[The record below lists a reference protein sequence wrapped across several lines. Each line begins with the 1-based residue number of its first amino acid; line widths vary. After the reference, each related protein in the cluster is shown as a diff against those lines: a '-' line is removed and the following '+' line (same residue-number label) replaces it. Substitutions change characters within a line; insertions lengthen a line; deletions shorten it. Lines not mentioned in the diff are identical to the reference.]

1 MSKEL
6 NNNIIIVETK
16 EAVSSRFDFW
26 RKRVSLWLGPFI
38 FLIMLFLPFPSLSP
52 AAHGLAAIVLWVIV
66 WWIGEPIPLPMTAI
80 LGVILCVLLG
90 IADIKTA
97 LSPFSDPVIFLF
109 MGSFIIARS
118 MTLHG
123 LDYRLAMRVISL
135 KWVKASPLR
144 LLFMLGL
151 TTAGLSMWISNT
163 ATTAMMYP
171 LTLGLI
177 SMLQSENPE
186 SLGLTKPATPLSM
199 AFLLMAAYA
208 STVGGIGTPVGT
220 PPNLIT
226 LAMLNKL
233 VQIKLSF
240 FQWMLFAVP
249 LLISMYLILFVFLTL
264 LHHQGLKE
272 IKSSLA
278 NFPRFEKSTNRARP
292 WTRGEKNT
300 FFVFLITVI
309 LWITPGLLLLFLGQ
323 ESSFSQLVASRI
335 PEAAVALIGAI
346 LLFLLPVDWKKGQ
359 MTLSWKQAVE
369 IDWGTLLLFGGG
381 LSLGDLMFKTG
392 LAEAV
397 GESLIKII
405 GGGSV
410 WLLTLIGT
418 YVTILLTE
426 TTSNTASATMMV
438 PVLISV
444 ATASGLNPLPPALG
458 SAFGASL
465 AFMLP
470 VSTPPNAIVYGSG
483 LIPIT
488 KMIRAGV
495 LISLSGGLIIWIILR
510 LLLPLYGLA

>member
-1 MSKEL
+1 MNK
-6 NNNIIIVETK
+6 NIKIVETK
-16 EAVSSRFDFW
+16 EVKSSLFDFW
-26 RKRVSLWLGPFI
+26 RKRIGLWLGPLIFI
-38 FLIMLFLPFPSLSP
+38 IILFSPFSALSP
-52 AAHGLAAIVLWVIV
+52 TAHRLAAVVLWVVI
-66 WWIGEPIPLPMTAI
+66 WWITEPIPLPMTAI
-80 LGVILCVLLG
+80 LGVILCVLSG

-123 LDYRLAMRVISL
+123 LDHRLALRVISW
-135 KWVKASPLR
+135 KWVKTSPLR

-163 ATTAMMYP
+163 ATTAMIYP

-177 SMLQSENPE
+177 SMLPAKNQE
-186 SLGLTKPATPLSM
+186 SSNSTKPSTPFAAAL
-199 AFLLMAAYA
+199 LLMAGYA

-220 PPNLIT
+220 PPNLIAM
-226 LAMLNKL
+226 AMLNKL

-249 LLISMYLILFVFLTL
+249 LFIFMYFVLFAFLYL
-264 LHHQGLKE
+264 LHHQGLSE
-272 IKSSLA
+272 IKSGLA
-278 NFPRFEKSTNRARP
+278 NLQSLRNKTKTSRP

-300 FFVFLITVI
+300 LLVFVITVI
-309 LWITPGLLLLFLGQ
+309 LWISPGLLLLFLGQ
-323 ESSFSQLVASRI
+323 DSPLSNLVTSRI
-335 PEAAVALIGAI
+335 PEAAAGLIGAL
-346 LLFLLPVDWKKGQ
+346 LLFLLPLDWKKGE
-359 MTLSWKQAVE
+359 MTLNWKQAVE

-397 GESLIKII
+397 GQSLIKIT
-405 GGGSV
+405 GSGSV
-410 WLLTLIGT
+410 WLLTLIGI

-438 PVLISV
+438 PVMISI
-444 ATASGLNPLPPALG
+444 AKASGLNPLPPALG

-495 LISLSGGLIIWIILR
+495 LISLSGGFVIWIILR
-510 LLLPLYGLA
+510 LLLPLYGLG

>member
-1 MSKEL
+1 M
-6 NNNIIIVETK
+6 ETK
-16 EAVSSRFDFW
+16 EVNTFPFDFW
-26 RKRVSLWLGPFI
+26 RKRIGLWLGPLI
-38 FLIMLFLPFPSLSP
+38 FLVTLVLPFSGLSP
-52 AAHGLAAIVLWVIV
+52 QAHHLAAVVLWVVV
-66 WWIGEPIPLPMTAI
+66 WWITEPIPLPMTAI

-97 LSPFSDPVIFLF
+97 LGPFSDPVIFLF

-123 LDYRLAMRVISL
+123 LDHRLAQRVVSW
-135 KWVKASPLR
+135 KWVKTSPLR

-177 SMLQSENPE
+177 SMLQEKNQE
-186 SLGLTKPATPLSM
+186 SSSLIKPSTPFATAL
-199 AFLLMAAYA
+199 LLMAGYA

-220 PPNLIT
+220 PPNLIAM
-226 LAMLNKL
+226 AMLNKL

-240 FQWMLFAVP
+240 FQWMLLAVP
-249 LLISMYLILFVFLTL
+249 LLICMYLILFAFLSL

-272 IKSSLA
+272 IKVGLINLKTLDKNVNSL
-278 NFPRFEKSTNRARP
+278 KP
-292 WTRGEKNT
+292 WTKGEKNT
-300 FFVFLITVI
+300 LFVFIVTVI

-323 ESSFSQLVASRI
+323 DSPLSQLVSSRI
-335 PEAAVALIGAI
+335 PEAAAALIGAI
-346 LLFLLPVDWKKGQ
+346 LLFLLPTNWKKGE

-392 LAEAV
+392 LAEVV
-397 GESLIKII
+397 GQSLIKIT
-405 GGGSV
+405 GSGSV
-410 WLLTLIGT
+410 WLLTLIGI
-418 YVTILLTE
+418 YITILLTE

-438 PVLISV
+438 PVMISV
-444 ATASGLNPLPPALG
+444 ANASGFNPLPPALG

-495 LISLSGGLIIWIILR
+495 LISLSGGLVIWIILR
-510 LLLPLYGLA
+510 LLLPLYGLG